1 MPPKRRAADTETPN
15 QPPTDV
21 PPDPPGVPVPNAQ
34 PAPVKRQRVSRACDQ
49 CRAARERCDG
59 KQPRCFPCISQS
71 RPCTYEVSPKKRGVQ
86 TGYIRTLELALG
98 WVFEKVPGSEETLGA
113 LLSQPGGQGH
123 PVLGGKDP
131 GGADRLQK
139 RWRKSRVHRGID
151 RILSGESVPSL
162 GQDEFS
168 PPADASDTEADAAR
182 PRPNSDSI
190 TPGTE
195 TATQTP
201 DAPRMGTGRCPP
213 IALNDEPLRTDRE
226 RQVPASGMLQRSLTT
241 PPNLKLPSNHWGLLD
256 VYFSYTHSWLPI
268 LEKQALFQASY
279 LYPEHGLALD
289 PADASS
295 AAHAE
300 LWAALALAAVQDAG
314 RADSSSSGD
323 ADPHPREIY
332 ETARGLLPTENGPF
346 QVHHARAFLLLS
358 LVNLGEDKLT
368 GAGMLI
374 GSAIRILLDPNTHQH
389 ATQEKEG
396 QKLEVAMMSCFLV
409 DTALSVRCNRP
420 PHLRVEDLAALA
432 PVSENGPDQWEPWT
446 ACDGFGA
453 GNTAS
458 RSSRSSAF
466 CLSTFNQLYAMV
478 KVVAR
483 ETSMRRQGSLPGGG
497 SGAFVA
503 RLQQAIA
510 PNLPFSSFIFS
521 PTCGTASVPTPYLA
535 RAVYLW
541 ASALAEPQSDT
552 FLPLLQDTLDQYQR
566 LFGRSSTPPLI
577 LGCISALA
585 NEEYLLRCS
594 EQNRHRLAG
603 LVPAYSSRRLD
614 DGRSSSARGSH
625 PIQIS
630 RPSPIHPEMPSSNQF
645 PTPSNSMMNYPTPI
659 MSSVFASRATTPHHQ
674 RLTTS
679 RGGGGGYGSFLTTGM
694 VSPYHPSF
702 PNPVAM
708 PQGTSLHM
716 QHSGTAM
723 AGMSGVA
730 TGMAP
735 AHRDHY
741 PSPTLAIPPLGF
753 GHSPDYDALLDDLAS
768 IERADAVDLDTQF
781 MTNLGFAPGCDI
793 NEILTRDF
801 GGV

>member
-15 QPPTDV
+15 NHPTDV
-21 PPDPPGVPVPNAQ
+21 PPGPPGDSTPATQ

-131 GGADRLQK
+131 SGADRLQK

-162 GQDEFS
+162 GQDDLS
-168 PPADASDTEADAAR
+168 PQADASDTDADAAR
-182 PRPNSDSI
+182 LRPNSDSI
-190 TPGTE
+190 TPGAE
-195 TATQTP
+195 TARQTS
-201 DAPRMGTGRCPP
+201 DPRRMSAGRCPP
-213 IALNDEPLRTDRE
+213 ISLNDEPLRTERE
-226 RQVPASGMLQRSLTT
+226 RQMPAGGMSQSPPTVPAH
-241 PPNLKLPSNHWGLLD
+241 LKLPSNHWRLLD
-256 VYFSYTHSWLPI
+256 IYFSYTHSWLPI

-279 LYPEHGLALD
+279 LYPEHGLAID
-289 PADASS
+289 PEDASS
-295 AAHAE
+295 GAHAE
-300 LWAALALAAVQDAG
+300 LWAALALASVQDAG
-314 RADSSSSGD
+314 RADLSSSDNGD
-323 ADPHPREIY
+323 PSPREVY

-358 LVNLGEDKLT
+358 LVNLGQDKLT

-374 GSAIRILLDPNTHQH
+374 GCAIRILLDPDTNQR
-389 ATQEKEG
+389 APQEKEG
-396 QKLEVAMMSCFLV
+396 QRLDIAMMSCFLV
-409 DTALSVRCNRP
+409 ETVLSVRCNRP
-420 PHLRVEDLAALA
+420 PHLRVEDLAASA
-432 PVSENGPDQWEPWT
+432 PVSESGHDQWEPWT
-446 ACDGFGA
+446 ACDGFGT

-483 ETSMRRQGSLPGGG
+483 ETSIRRQGSLPGGG
-497 SGAFVA
+497 SGTFVA
-503 RLQQAIA
+503 QLQQAIV
-510 PNLPFSSFIFS
+510 PNLPFSNFIVS

-566 LFGRSSTPPLI
+566 LFGRSSTPALVF
-577 LGCISALA
+577 GCIAALA

-603 LVPAYSSRRLD
+603 LVPAYSSRRLKE
-614 DGRSSSARGSH
+614 GRSPNSRGSH
-625 PIQIS
+625 PTQIS
-630 RPSPIHPEMPSSNQF
+630 RPSPTHPEMPSSNQF
-645 PTPSNSMMNYPTPI
+645 PAPNNPMMSYTAPLMP
-659 MSSVFASRATTPHHQ
+659 SVFASRTPTPHHQ
-674 RLTTS
+674 PHTTS
-679 RGGGGGYGSFLTTGM
+679 RGGYGSFLTAGM

-702 PNPVAM
+702 PSSVAV
-708 PQGTSLHM
+708 PQGTNLHM
-716 QHSGTAM
+716 QHSGAAM

-730 TGMAP
+730 TAMAP
-735 AHRDHY
+735 THRDHH